1 MHNRHMEEFKIIT
14 LPNKED
20 SKEEKIKDEPLKRPK
35 DDDSYSPPKKRY
47 IFILV
52 ILAIC
57 LLSFIV
63 IRIVTTYDDYEV
75 EKSWE
80 RQDSAE
86 STYIGFENNLLK
98 YSADGIFYTKY
109 DGSLIWN
116 YSYNMTNPTIDTC
129 GEYIVVYDKKGTE
142 VDIFSTKG
150 FVKQIASTIPVIEAR
165 VASQGTVSLLLQEN
179 NICYVQMYDKD
190 GTLLVSGEIHPENK
204 GFPISMALSSDA
216 KRLLLSI
223 VNVSEGELST
233 ELVFYDFTSAGK
245 AEEDNIV
252 ATYTYIGTL
261 IPKVEYVKNNK
272 ALAFADK
279 KIIVFNNNL
288 RATVA
293 KEISVSEEMK
303 SIFYNDTHFGYICET
318 ATDNGEIFN
327 QLNIYNLYGLK
338 NTSKAI
344 DISYT
349 DVNLLDNNEVCFS
362 DGNEIVLYNL
372 QGFKRF
378 DYTFDDSVY
387 SVIPGATSKR
397 YYMIESGK
405 TEEIILK

>member
-1 MHNRHMEEFKIIT
+1 MEEFKIIT

-20 SKEEKIKDEPLKRPK
+20 SEEEKIKDEPLKRPK

-109 DGSLIWN
+109 DSSLIWN

-349 DVNLLDNNEVCFS
+349 DVSILDNNEVCFS